1 MKKSLGI
8 VLVAILCACLSACG
22 GNGTSGDNGI
32 SGNNVVGLTGNEARV
47 WYNAKCP
54 YCNHVNDTR
63 GVNLSDG
70 EEYETTVICRNDDC
84 CKAFDIRIKR

>member
-1 MKKSLGI
+1 MKKILGI
-8 VLVAILCACLSACG
+8 ALVAITLCGCLSACG
-22 GNGTSGDNGI
+22 GNGISGD
-32 SGNNVVGLTGNEARV
+32 NVVGLTGNEGRV

-70 EEYETTVICRNDDC
+70 KEYEITVICKNDDC